1 MPTISDIAEKA
12 HVSSA
17 LVSRVINNKPGVS
30 QENREKILAVMREC
44 NYLPNSLAR
53 SLAMKTTHAIGVVMD
68 DLCDS
73 FFFQLIKGMQD
84 TADAMHYNVLFC
96 SGRSDEAVKKQ
107 YVDFLTKGLTDGIIA
122 YGSSKQNEEMF
133 RQLSKRSYSFVL
145 IEGHIPDQKI
155 NNVLL
160 DNFKGAYAATEH
172 LIQRGY
178 RHICH
183 FSGDMN
189 RKVSF
194 DRLDG
199 FVKAMN
205 DHMIPIEQPGILY
218 TDFSEKSGYE
228 QMKKLIESGGELPE
242 AIFFGA
248 DKPAYGAIQAMYEA
262 HLKTPDD
269 IALIGFDDDRPDTY
283 PIVYP
288 ALSTVRQPLYDM
300 GAESV
305 RLLVKAIK
313 NPGMPCEVKMFS
325 PELILRDTCK

>member
-1 MPTISDIAEKA
+1 MPNISEIAEKA

-53 SLAMKTTHAIGVVMD
+53 SLATKATHAIGVVMD

-96 SGRSDEAVKKQ
+96 SGRSEESVKMQ

-133 RQLSKRSYSFVL
+133 RQLSKRCYSFVL
-145 IEGHIPDQKI
+145 IEGDIPNQKI
-155 NNVLL
+155 NNILL
-160 DNFKGAYAATEH
+160 DNFQGAYSATEH
-172 LIQRGY
+172 LIQTGY
-178 RHICH
+178 KHICH

-189 RKVSF
+189 SKVSL
-194 DRLDG
+194 DRLNG

-205 DHMIPIEQPGILY
+205 DYLIPIEQPGIIY
-218 TDFSEKSGYE
+218 TDFSEESGYT
-228 QMKKLIESGGELPE
+228 QMKKLLENGVRPE

-248 DKPAYGAIQAMYEA
+248 DKPAYGAIQAMYESG
-262 HLKTPDD
+262 LKTPDD
-269 IALIGFDDDRPDTY
+269 IAIIGFDDDRPETY

-288 ALSTVRQPLYDM
+288 SLSTVRQPLYDM

-305 RLLVKAIK
+305 RLLVNAIK
-313 NPGMPCEVKMFS
+313 NPGMPCEIKTFV
-325 PELILRDTCK
+325 PELILRDTCR